1 MASEALPPGP
11 GLAGT
16 PEPPYYAV
24 IFSSRLGPD
33 DEGYHET
40 AQRMDDLVREQPGFL
55 GADYARGEDRVGI
68 TVAYFQD
75 EESIKNWRADLE
87 HAQARARGR
96 GQWYDAF
103 RLRVAKVERQYGFT
117 RDTP

>member
-1 MASEALPPGP
+1 MAAEALPPGP

-40 AQRMDDLVREQPGFL
+40 AARMDELVRAQPGFL
-55 GADYARGEDRVGI
+55 GADYARGDDRVGI
-68 TVAYFQD
+68 TVAYFAD
-75 EESIKNWRADLE
+75 EESIRGWRDNLE
-87 HAQARARGR
+87 HTSARERGR
-96 GQWYDAF
+96 AQWYDAF

-117 RDTP
+117 REG